1 MISAKRNHQPAA
13 NLKMRILPVMVVK
26 IERCVDDHEE
36 QDISNNDD
44 EDGIDEKLYHLTQS
58 ARGATSEP
66 CCMKAPNV
74 NQNAFKNVY
83 WFSYLAPNMRL
94 VRR

>member
-1 MISAKRNHQPAA
+1 MTTIIMMTRMELMRNY
-13 NLKMRILPVMVVK
+13 
-26 IERCVDDHEE
+26 D
-36 QDISNNDD
+36 
-44 EDGIDEKLYHLTQS
+44 HLTQS

-83 WFSYLAPNMRL
+83 WFSYLASKMRL
-94 VRR
+94 VIR

>member
-1 MISAKRNHQPAA
+1 MMTRMELMRNY
-13 NLKMRILPVMVVK
+13 
-26 IERCVDDHEE
+26 E
-36 QDISNNDD
+36 
-44 EDGIDEKLYHLTQS
+44 HLTQS

-83 WFSYLAPNMRL
+83 WFSYLAPKMRL